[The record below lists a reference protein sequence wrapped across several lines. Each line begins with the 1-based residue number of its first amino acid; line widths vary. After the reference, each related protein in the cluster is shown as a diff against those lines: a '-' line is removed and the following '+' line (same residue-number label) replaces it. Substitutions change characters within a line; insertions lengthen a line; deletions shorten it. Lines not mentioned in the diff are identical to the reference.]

1 MIETTTETYWNI
13 KTKDYEDYALSE
25 DELKDLIAMHTK
37 DRAIYCIETITET
50 IETNYEDDYFNHPT
64 LTHAQRN

>member
-13 KTKDYEDYALSE
+13 STKDYEDYALSE
-25 DELKDLIAMHTK
+25 DELKDLIAIHTK
-37 DRAIYCIETITET
+37 DKAIYCIETITKTRT
-50 IETNYEDDYFNHPT
+50 IDYEDDCFNHPS

>member
-13 KTKDYEDYALSE
+13 KTKDFEDYALNK

-50 IETNYEDDYFNHPT
+50 IETDYEDDYFNHPT

>member
-1 MIETTTETYWNI
+1 MIEITTKTYWSI
-13 KTKDYEDYALSE
+13 RTKNYEDYALSK

-50 IETNYEDDYFNHPT
+50 TENNYEDDYFNHPS